1 MLPRRLPCVLA
12 LLCAAFATALL
23 PAADWPF
30 WRGPNMD
37 GISPETNLPDSWDPS
52 AEGEAGNILWK
63 TAANCRSTPILLNNR
78 LYYTARDKEETPS
91 EEGEKVVCLDA
102 KTGKMLWE
110 TRFNVYLSD
119 VPVERVGWSSVV
131 GDRETGDVFALGVC
145 GLFQCLDGKS
155 GAVKWSH
162 SMHEEY
168 GLLSTY
174 GGRTNFPIIHEDR
187 VIISAVFVNFGEY
200 SQPTHRFMAFD
211 KRNGLPVWFT
221 GTRVRPE
228 DTTYSSPVLTTVNGE
243 LQMIFGSGDGALWAF
258 QPRTGKPLWN
268 YYTSI
273 HGLNHTP
280 LVSGGKIYSGV
291 GEELLDDKGLADS
304 LTGSLF
310 CLDPSKA
317 KPGDLDLKKAGGQVW
332 VQKEWTVSRS
342 SPLMIGKTLYVATDN
357 GKLYVINSETGEKI
371 SEKPLGRMMRA
382 SLLYADGKIWA
393 NEVNGNCYVLKPTET
408 GVEVLHKLKLPT
420 GEDCHGSPIAA
431 NGCVYMPTTAAI
443 YCVGKKD
450 NEAYAESTGS
460 LLEETPREEDNT
472 PTQLQIV
479 PTETLLRPG
488 SKQAFH
494 FRLYN
499 VKGQYLRNANSD
511 EVKVAITGPGVVTDR
526 GEYEIG
532 MEVKQPNP
540 TEGGPEIKVPFGEHA
555 PVLVT
560 ATLGELTAK
569 ARIRVVPELKWSFN
583 FDNGK
588 VPSTWVGAAYR
599 HIVLDWDLLSQLREQ
614 DPQAALLYIY
624 LQSGITNSPPKAK
637 DAPAGPITLTVDDS
651 TPQQQWTAL
660 LRFVNLANSELKPK
674 TKADAEARL
683 GSSLKLLVDEKVLGS
698 VEWST
703 WDRPTGEGDAQVA
716 EPRLKVTKGDRLP
729 TGNGVLC
736 KITTIPRG
744 QRSQAWFG
752 HTDLHDYTIQSD
764 VLAFEKDSKLPDIG
778 LTNQRYTL
786 VLMGASQQLQ
796 IRTWAAQL
804 SRMEIK
810 VPFTV
815 EPNVWYTMKF
825 QNSVIEGKAIL
836 KGKVWKKGEAEPA
849 DWSITGEDAA
859 AVSNLSGSPGLF
871 ADAKNAEVFYDNL
884 TVTPND
890 APAERLVL
898 PASEVK

>member
-1 MLPRRLPCVLA
+1 MMLRRLPSILA
-12 LLCAAFATALL
+12 LLCAACVSSLV

-37 GISPETNLPDSWDPS
+37 GISPETNLPESWDPS

-63 TAANCRSTPILLNNR
+63 TPANCRSTPILLNNR

-91 EEGEKVVCLDA
+91 QEGEKVVCLDA

-110 TRFNVYLSD
+110 TRFSVYLSD

-145 GLFQCLDGKS
+145 GLFQCLDGRT

-174 GGRTNFPIIHEDR
+174 GGRTNFPIVHEDR

-228 DTTYSSPVLTTVNGE
+228 DTTYSSPVLTTVKGE

-268 YYTSI
+268 YYCSI

-280 LVSGGKIYSGV
+280 LVSGGNIYSGV

-304 LTGSLF
+304 LTGALY

-317 KPGDLDLKKAGGQVW
+317 KPGDLDLKKAGGELWKV
-332 VQKEWTVSRS
+332 KEWTVSRS
-342 SPLMIGKTLYVATDN
+342 SPVMIGNRLYVATDN
-357 GKLYVINSETGEKI
+357 GKLFVVNAETGEKI
-371 SEKPLGRMMRA
+371 AEKPLGRMMRA

-393 NEVNGNCYVLKPTET
+393 NEVNGNCYVLKPTED
-408 GVEVLHKLKLPT
+408 GVEVLHKFRLPT

-450 NEAYAESTGS
+450 NEAYAEVAPS

-479 PTETLLRPG
+479 PVESLLRPG
-488 SKQAFH
+488 SKQAFG

-499 VKGQYLRNANSD
+499 AKGQYLRNAGPE
-511 EVKVAITGPGVVTDR
+511 EVKVTLTGPGKLTER
-526 GEYEIG
+526 NEYEIG
-532 MEVKQPNP
+532 MEA
-540 TEGGPEIKVPFGEHA
+540 TEHT
-555 PVLVT
+555 PVIVN
-560 ATLGELTAK
+560 AAMGELTAK
-569 ARIRVVPELKWSFN
+569 ARVRVVPELKWSFD
-583 FDNGK
+583 FDKGK
-588 VPSTWVGAAYR
+588 VPATWVGAAYR
-599 HIVLDWDLLSQLREQ
+599 HIVLDWDLLTKLKAQ

-624 LQSGITNSPPKAK
+624 LQSGITNSPPPPK
-637 DAPAGPITLTVDDS
+637 DAPPGPVTLTVDDS

-674 TKADAEARL
+674 TKEDAEARL
-683 GSSLKLLVDEKVLGS
+683 GASLKLLVDEKVLGT

-703 WDRPTGEGDAQVA
+703 WDRSTGEGDAKVA
-716 EPRLKVTKGDRLP
+716 EPRLKVTKGDRPP
-729 TGNGVLC
+729 TGNGVMC
-736 KITTIPRG
+736 KITTIPKG

-752 HTDLHDYTIQSD
+752 HTDLHDYTIQAD
-764 VLAFEKDSKLPDIG
+764 VQAFEKDGKLPDIG

-786 VLMGASQQLQ
+786 VMMGQSQVLQ
-796 IRTWAAQL
+796 FRTWAAQPDRL
-804 SRMEIK
+804 KIE
-810 VPFTV
+810 VPFAV
-815 EPNVWYTMKF
+815 EPYVWYTMKF
-825 QNSVIEGKAIL
+825 RNSVVEGQAVFQ
-836 KGKVWKKGEAEPA
+836 GKVWKKGEAEPA
-849 DWSITGEDAA
+849 EWTISGEDAA

-890 APAERLVL
+890 APAAV
-898 PASEVK
+898 PAKP

>member
-1 MLPRRLPCVLA
+1 MLLRRLPSILA
-12 LLCAAFATALL
+12 LLCAAFTWTLL

-63 TAANCRSTPILLNNR
+63 TPTNCRSTPILLNNR
-78 LYYTARDKEETPS
+78 LYFTARDKEETPS

-110 TRFNVYLSD
+110 TRFSVYLSD

-145 GLFQCLDGKS
+145 GLFQCLDGRT

-174 GGRTNFPIIHEDR
+174 GGRTNFPIVHEDR

-228 DTTYSSPVLTTVNGE
+228 DTTYSSPVLTTVKGE

-268 YYTSI
+268 YYCSV

-304 LTGSLF
+304 LTGSLY

-317 KPGDLDLKKAGGQVW
+317 KPGDLDLKKAGGQLW

-342 SPLMIGKTLYVATDN
+342 SPVMIGNRLYVATDN

-371 SEKPLGRMMRA
+371 AEKPLGRMMRA

-393 NEVNGNCYVLKPTET
+393 NEVNGNCYVLKPTEE
-408 GVEVLHKLKLPT
+408 GVDVLHKFRLPS

-450 NEAYAESTGS
+450 NEAYAEAAPS

-472 PTQLQIV
+472 PTQLQVV
-479 PTETLLRPG
+479 PVETLLRPG
-488 SKQAFH
+488 SKQGFG

-499 VKGQYLRNANSD
+499 AKGQYIRNATSE
-511 EVKVAITGPGVVTDR
+511 EVTVTITGPGKIVEH
-526 GEYEIG
+526 GAYEIG
-532 MEVKQPNP
+532 ADA
-540 TEGGPEIKVPFGEHA
+540 TEHA
-555 PVLVT
+555 SVIVN
-560 ATLGELTAK
+560 AKFAELTAK
-569 ARIRVVPELKWSFN
+569 ARIRVVPELQWSFD
-583 FDNGK
+583 FDKGK
-588 VPSTWVGAAYR
+588 VPPTWVGAAYR
-599 HIVLDWDLLSQLREQ
+599 HIILDWDLLTKLKAQ

-624 LQSGITNSPPKAK
+624 LQSGITNSPPPPK
-637 DAPAGPITLTVDDS
+637 DAPPGPVTLTVDDS

-674 TKADAEARL
+674 TKEDAETRL
-683 GSSLKLLVDEKVLGS
+683 GASLKLLVDEKVLGT

-703 WDRPTGEGDAQVA
+703 WDRPTGEGDAKVA
-716 EPRLKVTKGDRLP
+716 EPRLKVTKGDRPP
-729 TGNGVLC
+729 TGNGVMC
-736 KITTIPRG
+736 KITTIPKG

-752 HTDLHDYTIQSD
+752 HPDLHDYTIQAD
-764 VLAFEKDSKLPDIG
+764 VQAFEKDGKLPDIG

-786 VLMGASQQLQ
+786 VLMGQSQALQ
-796 IRTWAAQL
+796 IRTWASQPERL
-804 SRMEIK
+804 KIE
-810 VPFTV
+810 VPFQV
-815 EPNVWYTMKF
+815 EPYVWYTMKF
-825 QNSVIEGKAIL
+825 QASVVEGKAVF
-836 KGKVWKKGEAEPA
+836 KGKVWRKGEAEPA
-849 DWSITGEDAA
+849 EWTVSGEDAA

-871 ADAKNAEVFYDNL
+871 GDAKNAELFYDNL
-884 TVTPND
+884 TVTPNA
-890 APAERLVL
+890 APATA
-898 PASEVK
+898 PATAPAKPAAP